1 MSDDANKD
9 HKHLI
14 HYIVD
19 DEPESTS
26 EKVLTPVQIMTNAG
40 IDPQT
45 NYLEQI
51 IPGHD
56 FISYKDNPNAS
67 IEMKNGMRFIT
78 KPIGPMPVS

>member
-1 MSDDANKD
+1 MNDTNKKEHD
-9 HKHLI
+9 HAI

-19 DEPESTS
+19 DEPESTA
-26 EKVLTPVQIMTNAG
+26 ENVLTPVQIMSSAG
-40 IDPQT
+40 LDPQT

-56 FISYKDNPNAS
+56 FISYKDNPNVD
-67 IEMKNGMRFIT
+67 IEMKPGMRFIS